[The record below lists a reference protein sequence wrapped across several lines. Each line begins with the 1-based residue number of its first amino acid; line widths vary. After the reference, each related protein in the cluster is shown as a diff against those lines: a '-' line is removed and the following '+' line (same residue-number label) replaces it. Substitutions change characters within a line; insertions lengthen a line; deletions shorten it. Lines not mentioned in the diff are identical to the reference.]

1 MKRFIATMAFAAVL
15 LTAQTGYAAERTIT
29 LSVEN
34 MSCPTCPYI
43 VKKSLAAVNGV
54 RDVAVSLENKTA
66 MVTFDDAKTNVEAL
80 TDATFDAGYPS
91 DLKN

>member
-15 LTAQTGYAAERTIT
+15 LTAATGYAAEKTVT

-34 MSCPTCPYI
+34 MFCPSCPYI

-54 RDVAVSLENKTA
+54 KDVTVSLENETA
-66 MVTFDDAKTNVEAL
+66 MVTFDDVKTNVEAL